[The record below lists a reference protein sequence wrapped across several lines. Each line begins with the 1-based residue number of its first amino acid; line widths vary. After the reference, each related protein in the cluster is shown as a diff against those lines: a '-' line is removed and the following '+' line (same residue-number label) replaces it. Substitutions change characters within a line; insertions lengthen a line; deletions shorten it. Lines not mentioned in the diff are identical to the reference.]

1 LMVSLSA
8 DNCESSLTTD
18 PPDTHLQT
26 CFTLALTLSY
36 SRLTTYSRPRRPD
49 EMARTR
55 RDVSSFNLLYDR
67 NDTINLLP
75 TTYFF
80 S

>member
-1 LMVSLSA
+1 LMVSPST
-8 DNCESSLTTD
+8 DNRESSLTTD
-18 PPDTHLQT
+18 PPDTHFKTYFILAP
-26 CFTLALTLSY
+26 TLY
-36 SRLTTYSRPRRPD
+36 HSRLTTNSRPRRPD